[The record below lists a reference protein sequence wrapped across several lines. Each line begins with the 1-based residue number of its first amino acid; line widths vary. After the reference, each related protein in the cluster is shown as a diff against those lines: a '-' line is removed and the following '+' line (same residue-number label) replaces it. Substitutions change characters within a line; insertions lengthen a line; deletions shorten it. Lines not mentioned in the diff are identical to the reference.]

1 MMKCRRFTLVE
12 LLVALGVFSV
22 LMVVFMQLF
31 STMRLAWTNTQRR
44 TDANANVRVAMD
56 MISTLVGSAYLFNV
70 PETSGSTVVRKL
82 FPFKLTRAS
91 GGDAVGLYFASN
103 ARLDL
108 PGSAP
113 TRFVGI
119 LFPNPA
125 HKLGLTE
132 SGTADEKE
140 KAKKDLNK
148 LYLVIISNTS
158 ENAAVNQ
165 KIYHWFWPSPDLMKA
180 ENTVADNTAE
190 AMDTLESKLKAKV
203 VTTERVKLADNV
215 TEFSVRLFKED
226 GTEADGSATA
236 TYTVPDSLEIRIS
249 VLSDGDYDTW
259 VGLKGG
265 PEKTETS
272 GSAAETFR
280 TAKQLT
286 FTRRIHIGDRWS
298 QSKGGVVYDTY

>member
-31 STMRLAWTNTQRR
+31 GTMRLAWTNTQRR
-44 TDANANVRVAMD
+44 TDAHSNVRVAMD
-56 MISTLVGSAYLFNV
+56 MISTLLGSAYVFNV

-82 FPFKLTRAS
+82 FPFKLTRPAA
-91 GGDAVGLYFASN
+91 GVDAVGLYFASN

-119 LFPNPA
+119 LFPNPD

-132 SGTADEKE
+132 SGTAEEKE

-148 LYLVIISNTS
+148 LYLVIISNSS
-158 ENAAVNQ
+158 ENADVNQ
-165 KIYHWFWPSPDLMKA
+165 KIYHWFWPSPDLMKG
-180 ENTVADNTAE
+180 ENTVADNTKE
-190 AMDTLESKLKAKV
+190 AMDILESKLKAKV
-203 VTTERVKLADNV
+203 VTTTERIKLADNV
-215 TEFSVRLFKED
+215 TEFSVRLYDKAGSEFGK
-226 GTEADGSATA
+226 TEAES
-236 TYTVPDSLEIRIS
+236 YTMPDSLEIRIS
-249 VLSDGDYDTW
+249 VLGDGDYETW

-265 PEKTETS
+265 PEQ
-272 GSAAETFR
+272 AENTVASDFR

-298 QSKGGVVYDTY
+298 QEDSYDNY

>member
-1 MMKCRRFTLVE
+1 MPREALLCLFARGVVGVTESDHLRKTRLYHRRPVTVPLAHHANGGE
-12 LLVALGVFSV
+12 LDLLSSEQTFA
-22 LMVVFMQLF
+22 
-31 STMRLAWTNTQRR
+31 A
-44 TDANANVRVAMD
+44 TDGEA
-56 MISTLVGSAYLFNV
+56 
-70 PETSGSTVVRKL
+70 
-82 FPFKLTRAS
+82 TRS
-91 GGDAVGLYFASN
+91 GGDAVGLYFAST
-103 ARLDL
+103 AKLDL

-113 TRFVGI
+113 TRFIGI

-132 SGTADEKE
+132 SGTAAEKE

-148 LYLVIISNTS
+148 LYLVVISNTS
-158 ENAAVNQ
+158 ENEDVNR

-203 VTTERVKLADNV
+203 LTDKERIKLADNV
-215 TEFSVRLFKED
+215 TEFSVRLFKENGD
-226 GTEADGSATA
+226 ELDAGATSTYSA
-236 TYTVPDSLEIRIS
+236 PDSLEIRIS
-249 VLSDGDYDTW
+249 VLGDGDYDAW

-286 FTRRIHIGDRWS
+286 FTRRIHIGDRWKQEDS
-298 QSKGGVVYDTY
+298 YDNY